1 MCKSA
6 QKGIPALGWVS
17 IALLLQTRKEDLGLT
32 AYRGLKGKL
41 IEEFSDDTQLIDQIM
56 GARTFDEIVVA
67 LGANYRDWLLAAA
80 QAASGLP
87 SAATASVEA
96 ADRAADA
103 RERALLEVM
112 AFFERDYAATGALEV
127 RRTGTSQL
135 RVIRN
140 DNVEAGP

>member
-1 MCKSA
+1 MQSY
-6 QKGIPALGWVS
+6 Q
-17 IALLLQTRKEDLGLT
+17 
-32 AYRGLKGKL
+32 GLKARLITEFGPDKHLGKRFAAATTL
-41 IEEFSDDTQLIDQIM
+41 
-56 GARTFDEIVVA
+56 DEILCA
-67 LGANYRDWLLAAA
+67 LAASYRDWLLAAA
-80 QAASGLP
+80 RAASGLP

-127 RRTGTSQL
+127 RRTGTRQL
-135 RVIRN
+135 RVIRH

>member
-1 MCKSA
+1 MQAYQSLKARLANEFASD
-6 QKGIPALGWVS
+6 KHLG
-17 IALLLQTRKEDLGLT
+17 TRVAAATNL
-32 AYRGLKGKL
+32 
-41 IEEFSDDTQLIDQIM
+41 
-56 GARTFDEIVVA
+56 DEILCA
-67 LGANYRDWLLAAA
+67 LAASYRDWLLAAA